1 MKRIALTLGVALTLI
16 GGVAALAIVP
26 AEPLAVSGS
35 TATHVLYV
43 DGTPYNHTQESGPVI
58 HFETGPIEG
67 GEDVTFPERDQVWEG
82 NGSDNLPCEFGAHWV
97 SNANLLTLSH
107 CLDGPDETTTTVP
120 ASTTTVLALPGRRLD
135 HVVVQHHVV
144 HDHHDDG
151 ASVHDEHHGPR
162 SDHDHGP
169 CWQHDHDDDHCAWR
183 DPDPAGGTARHT
195 RNDSGT
201 NGAA

>member
-107 CLDGPDETTTTVP
+107 CLDGQH
-120 ASTTTVLALPGRRLD
+120 D
-135 HVVVQHHVV
+135 HGPRQHHDCPSIDHDCPRQHDNCPGQHDNRASV
-144 HDHHDDG
+144 DHHG
-151 ASVHDEHHGPR
+151 ASVH
-162 SDHDHGP
+162 HDGFAWNHADREP
-169 CWQHDHDDDHCAWR
+169 ASRADDCR
-183 DPDPAGGTARHT
+183 T
-195 RNDSGT
+195 DSPS
-201 NGAA
+201 

>member
-107 CLDGPDETTTTVP
+107 CLEDDSTTSSSSTTSSTTTTTTVP
-120 ASTTTVLALPGRRLD
+120 ASTTSTTAPGQTTTTAPAGSTTTTTTIARGVTPTPQAAPPVTPATTAAPTALP
-135 HVVVQHHVV
+135 
-144 HDHHDDG
+144 
-151 ASVHDEHHGPR
+151 E
-162 SDHDHGP
+162 
-169 CWQHDHDDDHCAWR
+169 
-183 DPDPAGGTARHT
+183 TE
-195 RNDSGT
+195 
-201 NGAA
+201 